1 MKELKFCYKPERK
14 NEMTGMLIKK
24 FLLISSFLLLL
35 GIIFSS
41 NVVIVKAQE
50 DTISSSGDIPEI
62 TLLQLKDKYEKEI
75 ESKTQEIFNRILGPK
90 KAKVTS
96 VHLELNVEKYEEK
109 ASEEKAAREEEKKI
123 MLDDV
128 ANYLLPGVP
137 VPPGMR
143 APEKPAKLAAKGEE
157 KGKKKIV
164 IPSLIK
170 KLEIAAIVDEK
181 VPPQTLDKCRQVIIT
196 SLGMDLTPP
205 PDGRGDK
212 LIIERVPFAAET
224 SLFIEKFLQP
234 EVLTPAIL
242 GLLFLLFLSSFL
254 PSAVKHI
261 SNAIR
266 ESRGAEI
273 SIQAKTEQTT
283 SGQQQTQATTAAG
296 VAGGEVQA
304 GPKEEEKKKEKEE
317 EEKYVP
323 FSFINR
329 DNLKNLIYL
338 LIGEPP
344 EIIALILSYL
354 EPSLAGEVVVNLPI
368 ELQMRVALAMSTV
381 RLTSKEDLMR
391 LEEDIKKKIDFLVGG
406 IESFIKIL
414 EQVDFK
420 TRNEML
426 SVLEE
431 QSPRLAQRVREMM
444 FMFDDIAQLSNRDIQ
459 LVLRELTPTQIA
471 VALHE
476 PISPHIVEKIM
487 SNLSEGGRA
496 LVKEEME
503 FGKPVTQAQV
513 EEQRREIEKIVR
525 RLAAENRIT
534 LGTEGSEKKSVII
547 EGKLEKIDLSKRETA
562 EEKQPVYDPQKAT
575 EHFQNGLRAYQGGN
589 IDLAIRELQKSIE
602 YNPNSWQV
610 YQLLGNCYYSRRLI
624 KEAIASY
631 EKALSLNPGNI
642 QLKRWLDSQKA
653 RLRTLM

>member
-1 MKELKFCYKPERK
+1 MFTIL
-14 NEMTGMLIKK
+14 
-24 FLLISSFLLLL
+24 FLF
-35 GIIFSS
+35 IIVSK
-41 NVVIVKAQE
+41 VIIIEAQE
-50 DTISSSGDIPEI
+50 PISDTSPDIS
-62 TLLQLKDKYEKEI
+62 LLRLKERYEKEI
-75 ESKTQEIFNRILGPK
+75 ETKTQDIFDRILGPK
-90 KAKVTS
+90 KAKVTG
-96 VHLELNVEKYEEK
+96 VHLELNIEKYEEK

-123 MLDDV
+123 MLDEV
-128 ANYLLPGVP
+128 ENYLLPGVP
-137 VPPGMR
+137 LPPGMR
-143 APEKPAKLAAKGEE
+143 TPEKPAKLAAKGEE
-157 KGKKKIV
+157 KGKRRIV
-164 IPSLIK
+164 IPSIVK
-170 KLEIAAIVDEK
+170 RLEITAIVNEK
-181 VPPQTLDKCRQVIIT
+181 VPLQLLDKCRQIIIT

-205 PDGRGDK
+205 PTGRGDK

-224 SLFIEKFLQP
+224 TLLIERFLQP

-266 ESRGAEI
+266 EGRGAEI

-283 SGQQQTQATTAAG
+283 SGQQQTQTTAAG
-296 VAGGEVQA
+296 GEVEAQA
-304 GPKEEEKKKEKEE
+304 ASKEEEKKE

-323 FSFINR
+323 FSFINK

-338 LIGEPP
+338 LVGEPP
-344 EIIALILSYL
+344 EIIALVLSYL

-391 LEEDIKKKIDFLVGG
+391 LEEDIRKKIDFLVGG
-406 IESFIKIL
+406 IESFIRIL

-444 FMFDDIAQLSNRDIQ
+444 FMFDDIGQLSNRDIQ
-459 LVLRELTPTQIA
+459 FILRELTPTQIA
-471 VALHE
+471 IALHE

-496 LVKEEME
+496 LVREEME
-503 FGKPVTQAQV
+503 FGKPVTPAQV

-525 RLAAENRIT
+525 KLAAENKIT
-534 LGTEGSEKKSVII
+534 LGAESGERKGIII
-547 EGKLEKIDLSKRETA
+547 EGKLEKIDLSKRELA
-562 EEKQPVYDPQKAT
+562 EEEEKQAVYDPKKAM

-589 IDLAIRELQKSIE
+589 VDLAIKELQKSIE

-631 EKALSLNPGNI
+631 EKALSLNPGNM
-642 QLKRWLDSQKA
+642 QLKRWLDSQK
-653 RLRTLM
+653 LRFRNIM